1 MKRSFAQHFNNPGSA
16 RKKSLIDHPP
26 QRVAPV
32 RPIDAEFSFPEKSRS
47 EVCNSQFPISDRP
60 FFKKTHFDK
69 YGNCIQNDTKTIP
82 KTLEATKTWRPLHS
96 VAFER
101 PRHRR
106 ISFSSVRKVYIA
118 ILTLQIL
125 HAPKISSSPEDPVRQ
140 LSANTHPPSHRR
152 GARLPSLWILK
163 NEASQ

>member
-60 FFKKTHFDK
+60 ISKKLILTNTEIAFR
-69 YGNCIQNDTKTIP
+69 TIP
-82 KTLEATKTWRPLHS
+82 KRYQKRS
-96 VAFER
+96 R
-101 PRHRR
+101 PRRHGGR
-106 ISFSSVRKVYIA
+106 S
-118 ILTLQIL
+118 T
-125 HAPKISSSPEDPVRQ
+125 
-140 LSANTHPPSHRR
+140 
-152 GARLPSLWILK
+152 RLPSSGHGTAASHSPAFARYTSQSSPFKFCTLPRSRAVLK
-163 NEASQ
+163 IPFDSCLQTLTHPRIAVAPDYQVCGY